1 MKTICIIGTG
11 YVGLVTGTCFADLGN
26 RVFCVDIDEEKIAKL
41 QQGIM
46 PIYEPGLE
54 EMVRRNAAQ
63 GRLHFTTSY
72 EEGIREAEFI
82 FICVDTPS
90 GAEGEADLRYVRSAA
105 KGIGEVLDHPVIIVN
120 RSTVPIGTGDIVA
133 DVVRRHLKKP
143 VEFAVVSNP
152 EFTREGSAVHDF
164 LNPDR
169 IVLGATDEDAAQAVA
184 QLYLPLRAPIIIT
197 DLRTAEMIKYASNA
211 FLATRLSFI
220 NEIASICEALGADI
234 KEVAAG
240 MGYDKR
246 IGHDYLDA
254 GLGWGGSC
262 FAGDQVIFTAERCGL
277 VPHSFAELFEQSGE
291 RRISNGMAEIAIPEN
306 LEVLSFDLA
315 TRRAVKTRVKYL
327 TRRLYSGPM
336 VKIRARMGREVTL
349 TPDHPVFVYHPE
361 EKTIAR
367 KFAGEVK
374 PGDSFFTPLG
384 ESILDRG
391 GSLPA
396 VYDLADCLRDTG
408 VTLRVRS
415 TDGYFQQLYPRVR
428 DVLPAELLPRRERHQ
443 FRECGTVSAE
453 LYLYLREHG
462 YMDDANPKALRAYA
476 RYSSTSCPLV
486 WRVDEQF
493 TRFIGYYLAEGS
505 ISVTERGPRGGSNRT
520 LQQVVT
526 FSFSVDESE
535 YIADLKAILN
545 DYGIP
550 YSTQQQGKSFT
561 FRIYSAILVTFI
573 RDVLGCGT
581 ESSNKRLPPFAFH
594 LDTKRIRALL
604 CGLFSGDGAISTVN
618 QGRHLCLEYAT
629 TSPHLAEG
637 VLMLLHA
644 LDVVP
649 SVQKR
654 WMNKSKVPA
663 YILRVNG
670 ARQIKCLTGLFGV
683 KKRAAIESHLTQ
695 YQRVIHPTGH
705 TPSDGFAWL
714 SVSDVQVY
722 EVTEQWVYSL
732 ETDNHVIVGPRG
744 IVASNCFP
752 KDVKALIHMAA
763 VHGTHPQ
770 LLRSVMEINRDRR
783 RQVVRKL
790 RDLLGRLDDTT
801 IGILGLSFKPNTD
814 DMREA
819 PSIEII
825 HMLQHEGARIKAY
838 DPVALENARRLLKDV
853 ILCEDAYSV
862 AEGCDALVVVTE
874 WNEFKQLDLPRI
886 RKLMRRPIIID
897 GRNIYDPEQMAKLG
911 FVYRGMGRGYDGT
924 GHTER
929 RPQTSVA
936 VPQSVSE
943 LEPAHAEPEEE

>member
-41 QQGIM
+41 QRGIM

-63 GRLHFTTSY
+63 GRLYFTTSY

-105 KGIGEVLDHPVIIVN
+105 RGIGEVLDHPVIIVN

-133 DVVRRHLKKP
+133 DVVRRHLKQP

-262 FAGDQVIFTAERCGL
+262 FAGDETTFTLNSEEVVAK
-277 VPHSFAELFEQSGE
+277 PFAELFAGFPEKTTAGAVEVVIPHGARTLAFDLEHRQPVV
-291 RRISNGMAEIAIPEN
+291 AEI
-306 LEVLSFDLA
+306 
-315 TRRAVKTRVKYL
+315 RCL
-327 TRRLYSGPM
+327 TRRWYEGDF
-336 VKIRARMGREVTL
+336 VTIQTRMGRRLRL
-349 TPDHPVFVYHPE
+349 TADHPVILYGPDE
-361 EKTIAR
+361 EAFRI
-367 KFAGEVK
+367 
-374 PGDSFFTPLG
+374 
-384 ESILDRG
+384 
-391 GSLPA
+391 LPA
-396 VYDLADCLRDTG
+396 GQVRAGDYLVAVEAMPPLQKPERLNLLEALRGSPLAEII
-408 VTLRVRS
+408 RVRS
-415 TDGYFQQLYPRVR
+415 RDGYFTQVYSSIVSAIPKGMMKYKYDIGRNNCMPLTVYAYLKERGLIAADEEQLLLFTAGGGPVSYC
-428 DVLPAELLPRRERHQ
+428 PAVFPVDEDFMRLLGCYIAEGWISQDTGRYGAIRER
-443 FRECGTVSAE
+443 
-453 LYLYLREHG
+453 
-462 YMDDANPKALRAYA
+462 
-476 RYSSTSCPLV
+476 
-486 WRVDEQF
+486 
-493 TRFIGYYLAEGS
+493 IG
-505 ISVTERGPRGGSNRT
+505 
-520 LQQVVT
+520 
-526 FSFSVDESE
+526 FSFGAHEAE
-535 YIADLKAILN
+535 YIADLHRLL
-545 DYGIP
+545 DRYGLK
-550 YSTQQQGKSFT
+550 YRSKEQGNAHSTIVSSRPLAF
-561 FRIYSAILVTFI
+561 LL

-581 ESSNKRLPPFAFH
+581 RS
-594 LDTKRIRALL
+594 DDKRIPKVVLSAPEPLKL
-604 CGLFSGDGAISTVN
+604 AFLQGLFSGDGAVTPLN
-618 QGRHLCLEYAT
+618 KGRNLIFEYAT
-629 TSPHLAEG
+629 VSKPLADG
-637 VLMLLHA
+637 VILL
-644 LDVVP
+644 LQSLGIVP
-649 SVQKR
+649 SLRVR
-654 WMNKSKVPA
+654 WMNKSRQPA
-663 YILRVNG
+663 YIVRVNG
-670 ARQIKCLTGLFGV
+670 VSQLEYLKSVFGPAKEREIETRIAGYQKRIAQFGFRRQEGFSILEV
-683 KKRAAIESHLTQ
+683 ISV
-695 YQRVIHPTGH
+695 QREPG
-705 TPSDGFAWL
+705 AE
-714 SVSDVQVY
+714 Y
-722 EVTEQWVYSL
+722 VYSM
-732 ETDNHVIVGPRG
+732 ETSTGTLIT
-744 IVASNCFP
+744 ASGLLCHNCFP

-819 PSIEII
+819 PSVEII

-838 DPVALENARRLLKDV
+838 DPVALDNARRLLKDV

-897 GRNIYDPEQMAKLG
+897 GRNIYDPEQMARLG
-911 FVYRGMGRGYDGT
+911 FIYRGMGRGYDGT
-924 GHTER
+924 GRTER
-929 RPQTSVA
+929 RLQTPVTIPQ
-936 VPQSVSE
+936 
-943 LEPAHAEPEEE
+943 PAYGDGPAAAEAEEG